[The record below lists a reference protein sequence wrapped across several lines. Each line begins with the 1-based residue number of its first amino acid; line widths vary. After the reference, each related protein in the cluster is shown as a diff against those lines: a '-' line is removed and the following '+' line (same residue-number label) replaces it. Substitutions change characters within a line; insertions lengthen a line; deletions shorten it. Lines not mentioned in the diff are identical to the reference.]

1 MRRAGQVV
9 VLCALSLVAAGAL
22 AFPPPDTGL
31 AASDTPRAASD
42 PASDAGTAPDGGTS
56 MAEEATEAEQP
67 EPPTT
72 EQKPEDV
79 PGAIID
85 PDLTGIVVKTGPA
98 TEEDLKRGYVTFRGR
113 IKVDLNYD
121 FRPILN
127 EEDFVPSSIPI
138 DSQLRGPNLNFN
150 AKQSRLFFEGGKLS
164 SLGPLIGHVSGDF
177 YGEGSS
183 GGDFRVYE
191 VYASVGPLLAGR
203 KWSTFMGLE
212 SIPDTLDFQG
222 PGSMLAARRE
232 MLRYGP
238 TLGPL
243 LVQVS
248 LERPQPDLTLAG
260 DETEAVRTPLP
271 DIAAALEWTF
281 GEGRNL
287 RAAGL
292 ARWLSYYELG
302 GAEDTVVGR
311 GIMLNGLWTWRPSDW
326 RASAQVHYGS
336 GIGSYVSDLAG
347 RGLDAV
353 RVTPGRL
360 EVVSSFGFYVGLE
373 PQWTEWLAS
382 TFAYGYLDVSPP
394 ESLPGTTLK
403 RTHYLSGNL
412 KVRPVPSFEV
422 GAELLF
428 GRRQDQDGRGDN
440 ALRLILST
448 RFFY

>member
-1 MRRAGQVV
+1 MRTVSLV
-9 VLCALSLVAAGAL
+9 TVWCVLALSARPAL
-22 AFPPPDTGL
+22 AFPAP
-31 AASDTPRAASD
+31 AAP
-42 PASDAGTAPDGGTS
+42 DAGVPGPLADSEQAPPPAPPDGGTS
-56 MAEEATEAEQP
+56 IAEEAKESEQP
-67 EPPTT
+67 EPPKT
-72 EQKPEDV
+72 EEPPEEI
-79 PGAIID
+79 PGAVID
-85 PDLTGIVVKTGPA
+85 PDLTGIVVRTGQA

-127 EEDFVPSSIPI
+127 EEDFVPASIPI
-138 DSQLRGPNLNFN
+138 GTQLRGPNLNFN

-164 SLGPLIGHVSGDF
+164 SMGPLIGHVSADF

-248 LERPQPDLTLAG
+248 LERPQPDLTLAN
-260 DETEAVRTPLP
+260 DDTERVRMPLP
-271 DIAAALEWTF
+271 DVAGALEWKF
-281 GEGRNL
+281 GEGRNIRL
-287 RAAGL
+287 AAL
-292 ARWLSYYELG
+292 ARWLAYYELG
-302 GAEDTVVGR
+302 GAEDMALGR
-311 GIMLNGLWTWRPSDW
+311 GVMLNGLWTFRPSGW
-326 RASAQVHYGS
+326 RVSAQAHYGS
-336 GIGSYVSDLAG
+336 GVGSYVGDLAG
-347 RGLDAV
+347 QGLDAV
-353 RVTPGRL
+353 LVAPGQL
-360 EVVSSFGFYVGLE
+360 EPVSSFGFYVGLE
-373 PQWTEWLAS
+373 PQWTEWLGS
-382 TFAYGYLDVSPP
+382 TFVYGLLDVSPP
-394 ESLPGTTLK
+394 ASLPGTTLS

-412 KVRPVPSFEV
+412 KVRPVRSSEF
-422 GAELLF
+422 GSELLF
-428 GRRQDQDGRGDN
+428 GRREDRDGSVGN

>member
-1 MRRAGQVV
+1 MRSVGQV

-22 AFPPPDTGL
+22 AFPSPAPADT
-31 AASDTPRAASD
+31 T
-42 PASDAGTAPDGGTS
+42 SDAGTAPDAGTP
-56 MAEEATEAEQP
+56 MAEEAIESEQP

-72 EQKPEDV
+72 EAEPEEV
-79 PGAIID
+79 PGALID

-98 TEEDLKRGYVTFRGR
+98 TEEDLKRGYVTFRVR

-121 FRPILN
+121 FRPITN
-127 EEDFVPSSIPI
+127 EEDFVASSIPI
-138 DSQLRGPNLNFN
+138 GSQLRGPNLNFN

-164 SLGPLIGHVSGDF
+164 RLGPLIGHVSGDF

-191 VYASVGPLLAGR
+191 VYAAVGPLLTGR

-243 LVQVS
+243 LVLLS
-248 LERPQPDLTLAG
+248 LERPEPDITLA
-260 DETEAVRTPLP
+260 DAEAEAVRTPLP
-271 DIAAALEWTF
+271 DVAAALEWSF
-281 GEGRNL
+281 GAGRNL
-287 RAAGL
+287 RVAGL
-292 ARWLSYYELG
+292 ARWFSYYELEG
-302 GAEDTVVGR
+302 DTGDNALGR
-311 GIMLNGLWTWRPSDW
+311 GVMLNGLWTWAPSKW

-336 GIGSYVSDLAG
+336 GLGSYISDLTG
-347 RGLDAV
+347 QGLDAV
-353 RVTPGRL
+353 VVAPGRL
-360 EVVSSFGFYVGLE
+360 EPVTSLGFYVGLE

-394 ESLPGTTLK
+394 ASLPSTTLET
-403 RTHYLSGNL
+403 THYLSGNL
-412 KVRPVPSFEV
+412 KVRPMRSFEI
-422 GAELLF
+422 GSELLF
-428 GRRQDQDGRGDN
+428 GRRQDQNGRAAN
-440 ALRLILST
+440 AVRLILST
-448 RFFY
+448 RLFY

>member
-1 MRRAGQVV
+1 MGRASQVAMLWAL
-9 VLCALSLVAAGAL
+9 VLASSRAL
-22 AFPPPDTGL
+22 AFPMPQPP
-31 AASDTPRAASD
+31 
-42 PASDAGTAPDGGTS
+42 DAGTPADAEPARAEAAPDGGVPS
-56 MAEEATEAEQP
+56 MAQEATESEEP

-72 EQKPEDV
+72 EAKPEEV
-79 PGAIID
+79 PGALID
-85 PDLTGIVVKTGPA
+85 PDLTGIVMKAGPA

-121 FRPILN
+121 FRPIEN
-127 EEDFVPSSIPI
+127 EEDFVPASIPVG
-138 DSQLRGPNLNFN
+138 SSLRGPNLNFN

-164 SLGPLIGHVSGDF
+164 MLGPLIGHVSADF

-191 VYASVGPLLAGR
+191 VYAAVGPFLAGR

-248 LERPQPDLTLAG
+248 LERPQPDLTLLD
-260 DETEAVRTPLP
+260 DEAEEARTPMP
-271 DIAAALEWTF
+271 DVSGALEWDF
-281 GEGRNL
+281 GEGRNV
-287 RAAGL
+287 RAAGV
-292 ARWLSYYELG
+292 ARWLTYYALDG
-302 GAEDTVVGR
+302 GSEDTVTGWGV
-311 GIMLNGLWTWRPSDW
+311 MLNGLWTWKRNGW
-326 RASAQVHYGS
+326 RASGQVHYGS
-336 GIGSYVSDLAG
+336 GIGTYIGDLAG
-347 RGLDAV
+347 QGLDAV
-353 RVTPGRL
+353 LVAPGRL
-360 EVVSSFGFYVGLE
+360 ETVASFGFYGGLE

-382 TFAYGYLDVSPP
+382 TFVYGYLEVLSPP
-394 ESLPGTTLK
+394 ASLPGTTLK

-412 KVRPVPSFEV
+412 KVRPMRSFEL

-428 GRRQDQDGRGDN
+428 GRRQNLDGAADH

>member
-1 MRRAGQVV
+1 MRRASQLA
-9 VLCALSLVAAGAL
+9 VLWMLALAASPAL
-22 AFPPPDTGL
+22 AFPAPDV
-31 AASDTPRAASD
+31 P
-42 PASDAGTAPDGGTS
+42 DAGLPETLAGDEQAPPPVAPDGGTS
-56 MAEEATEAEQP
+56 IAEEATKSEEP
-67 EPPTT
+67 EPPKT
-72 EQKPEDV
+72 EQAPEEV

-85 PDLTGIVVKTGPA
+85 PDLTGIVVRTGQA

-113 IKVDLNYD
+113 IKVDVNYD

-138 DSQLRGPNLNFN
+138 DTQLRGPNLNFN

-164 SLGPLIGHVSGDF
+164 RLGPLIGHVSGDF

-191 VYASVGPLLAGR
+191 VYAVVGPLLAGR

-248 LERPQPDLTLAG
+248 LERPQPDLTLANT
-260 DETEAVRTPLP
+260 DTEQVRMPLP
-271 DIAAALEWTF
+271 DVAGALEWDF
-281 GEGRNL
+281 GDGRNL
-287 RAAGL
+287 RLAAL
-292 ARWLSYYELG
+292 ARWLAYYELG
-302 GAEDTVVGR
+302 GDEDMTLGR
-311 GIMLNGLWTWRPSDW
+311 GVMLNGLWTWRPSGW
-326 RASAQVHYGS
+326 RVSAQVHYGA
-336 GIGSYVSDLAG
+336 GMASYVGDLAG
-347 RGLDAV
+347 QGLDAV
-353 RVTPGRL
+353 LVAPGRL
-360 EVVSSFGFYVGLE
+360 ESVSSFGFYVGLE

-382 TFAYGYLDVSPP
+382 TFVYGFLDASPP
-394 ESLPGTTLK
+394 DTLPGTTLH

-412 KVRPVPSFEV
+412 KVRPVRSFEF
-422 GAELLF
+422 GSELLF
-428 GRRQDQDGRGDN
+428 GRRQDQDGGAGN